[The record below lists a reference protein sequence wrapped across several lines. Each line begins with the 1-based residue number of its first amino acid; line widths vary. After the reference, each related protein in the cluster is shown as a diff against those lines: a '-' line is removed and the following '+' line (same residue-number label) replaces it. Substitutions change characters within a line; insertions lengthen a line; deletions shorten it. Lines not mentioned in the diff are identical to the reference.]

1 MFAKI
6 PILLK
11 DHGSAR
17 STLFSHSCPRSFS
30 RPCVWSKPRRSM
42 AEAEAVNCAI
52 KLSANLDFVAIFI
65 ESDSKV
71 VVEALPRPE
80 HEIPWRILIT
90 CLDMSYLLSQ
100 YPSIHVS
107 WVPRTSNGAAHS
119 LVKWS
124 LNHNVFGFFDIGCC
138 PLCFESINRVE
149 ASNYASL

>member
-1 MFAKI
+1 MARDWRGELIFA
-6 PILLK
+6 
-11 DHGSAR
+11 
-17 STLFSHSCPRSFS
+17 C
-30 RPCVWSKPRRSM
+30 SKKVNTNLPFQ